1 MNDKKAND
9 REKKDQRA
17 PEDVSEEAPERS
29 EQDWDAVKGVRIN
42 PEDMAGE
49 SVPFDQSGRVNTD
62 EHYGEGQ
69 DNPYMESDEAL
80 PDEDEEEV
88 FRRNNAREG
97 GRFDEV

>member
-1 MNDKKAND
+1 MAENRK
-9 REKKDQRA
+9 RPPKDVL
-17 PEDVSEEAPERS
+17 DEAPKRAKR
-29 EQDWDAVKGVRIN
+29 DWDSVGGSEDI
-42 PEDMAGE
+42 PEGISDGK
-49 SVPFDQSGRVNTD
+49 SVPLDRSGRVDTD

-80 PDEDEEEV
+80 PDDEEEEV